1 MNTQQD
7 NDIQSVSRFS
17 RAVDWLWR
25 LLGSVK
31 LAFILILIIA
41 AVSLIGSFLIQVPL
55 ETARDPQAYAT
66 WVQNVATAKVGAGDF
81 LASLLYHLQL
91 FNISG
96 SLWFLCPGVLL
107 MLNILICSLNR
118 WGSIQRALRGGA
130 VKQQDSF
137 FAGGSADARKE
148 ITSVPLSQTEAARL
162 LETAL
167 RRRHYRVR
175 VETDSENTYIAADK
189 NRYFR
194 LGTFVSHLSL
204 ILFVLAFVFG
214 GLMGWRNTDFEV
226 NEGATADVGHNTN
239 LSLHLDSFVAEYYAD
254 GVTPKDY
261 RSQVTL
267 YDNGQEVKEALVRV
281 NYPLSYQGV
290 SFYQSAFGITLI
302 IQMQVNQVETS
313 TTLYEGGVTLVSV
326 EQSMGSGYYAGYFD
340 LPDQGITVWV
350 LGSTNEGD
358 LMLPA
363 GSVYVVEVDS
373 SGAFINN
380 WVLVQKG
387 IPADINGLQFT
398 YSDDST
404 SQYSVF
410 QVSRDPTNT
419 LIWIASGLF
428 ILGISLFFYFPRRQV
443 WGLSQRQGE
452 GNSRLLIRTI
462 APHNFSNANEIE
474 ALTEDFEKGSPVQRR

>member
-7 NDIQSVSRFS
+7 NDIQSANRFS
-17 RAVDWLWR
+17 RAIGWLWH

-41 AVSLIGSFLIQVPL
+41 AVSLIGAFLIQVPL
-55 ETARDPQAYAT
+55 ETARDPQAYAA
-66 WVQNVATAKVGAGDF
+66 WVQNVATAKVGGS
-81 LASLLYHLQL
+81 ASLLYHLQL
-91 FNISG
+91 FNVSG

-118 WGSIQRALRGGA
+118 WNSIQRALRGGA

-137 FAGGSADARKE
+137 FTGGSADARKE
-148 ITSVPLSQTEAARL
+148 ITSVPLSQTEAAQL

-175 VETDSENTYIAADK
+175 VEADSENTYIAADK

-226 NEGATADVGHNTN
+226 NEGATADVGHDTN
-239 LSLHLDSFVAEYYAD
+239 LSLRLDSFVAEYYAD

-290 SFYQSAFGITLI
+290 SFYQSSFGATLI
-302 IQMQVNQVETS
+302 IQMQVSQIDTS
-313 TTLYEGGVTLVSV
+313 TTLYEGGVTLK
-326 EQSMGSGYYAGYFD
+326 SMGSGYYVGNLD
-340 LPDQGITVWV
+340 LPDQNYTVYV
-350 LGSTNEGD
+350 IGSTNAMD
-358 LMLPA
+358 PMIPA
-363 GSVYVVEVDS
+363 ESVYADVVGGDGSEVYD
-373 SGAFINN
+373 
-380 WVLVQKG
+380 LVQKG
-387 IPADINGLQFT
+387 IPISINGLEFT

-410 QVSRDPTNT
+410 QVSRDPTNM

-462 APHNFSNANEIE
+462 APHNFSNTSEIE
-474 ALTEDFEKGSPVQRR
+474 ALTKDFGKDSPVQRR

>member
-7 NDIQSVSRFS
+7 NGIQSAGRFS
-17 RAVDWLWR
+17 RAIGWLWR

-41 AVSLIGSFLIQVPL
+41 AVSLIGAFLIQVPL
-55 ETARDPQAYAT
+55 ETARDPQAYAA
-66 WVQNVATAKVGAGDF
+66 WVQDVATAKVGWS
-81 LASLLYHLQL
+81 ASLLYHLQL
-91 FNISG
+91 FNVSG

-118 WGSIQRALRGGA
+118 WNSIQRALRGGA

-148 ITSVPLSQTEAARL
+148 ITSVPLSQTEAAQL

-226 NEGATADVGHNTN
+226 NEGATVDVGHDTN
-239 LSLHLDSFVAEYYAD
+239 LSLRLDSFVAEYYAD

-267 YDNGQEVKEALVRV
+267 YDNGQEVREALVRV
-281 NYPLSYQGV
+281 NYPLYYQGV
-290 SFYQSAFGITLI
+290 SFYQSEFGTTLI
-302 IQMQVNQVETS
+302 IQMQVSQVETS
-313 TTLYEGGVTLVSV
+313 TTLYEGGVILY
-326 EQSMGSGYYAGYFD
+326 SMGSGYYVGNFD
-340 LPDQGITVWV
+340 LPDQDFTVYV
-350 LGSTNEGD
+350 IGSTNEMD
-358 LMLPA
+358 PMVPA
-363 GSVYVVEVDS
+363 ESVYADIVGGDGSEVYE
-373 SGAFINN
+373 
-380 WVLVQKG
+380 LVQKG
-387 IPADINGLQFT
+387 IPININGLEFT

-410 QVSRDPTNT
+410 QVSRDPTNM
-419 LIWIASGLF
+419 LIWIASSLF

-462 APHNFSNANEIE
+462 APNNFSNATEIE
-474 ALTEDFEKGSPVQRR
+474 ALTEDFEKDSPVQRR